1 MCLARWLQS
10 CLRATPLCGRRMP
23 SASGGL
29 ITERT
34 LFSLF
39 QTLAADSVRHRLL
52 STSRV
57 NAALSR
63 CFMLESLSIWARII
77 RWERASGC
85 VFALLCCWVESRAA
99 VRATPVHEPWAL
111 AASNLSCWH
120 WGSTEMK
127 FAGEMDAGE
136 EHSTSTLG
144 TRPAR
149 LDLLLESCRRECM
162 NARHL
167 DSGR

>member
-1 MCLARWLQS
+1 
-10 CLRATPLCGRRMP
+10 MP

-77 RWERASGC
+77 RWENASGPVC
-85 VFALLCCWVESRAA
+85 IVVLLGGVSRSGA
-99 VRATPVHEPWAL
+99 
-111 AASNLSCWH
+111 C
-120 WGSTEMK
+120 
-127 FAGEMDAGE
+127 DAG
-136 EHSTSTLG
+136 
-144 TRPAR
+144 P
-149 LDLLLESCRRECM
+149 
-162 NARHL
+162 
-167 DSGR
+167 

>member
-1 MCLARWLQS
+1 
-10 CLRATPLCGRRMP
+10 
-23 SASGGL
+23 
-29 ITERT
+29 
-34 LFSLF
+34 
-39 QTLAADSVRHRLL
+39 
-52 STSRV
+52 
-57 NAALSR
+57 
-63 CFMLESLSIWARII
+63 
-77 RWERASGC
+77 
-85 VFALLCCWVESRAA
+85 LCCWVESRAA

-111 AASNLSCWH
+111 AASNLSRWH